1 MLFQKS
7 SKSKK
12 KWFGKQKLQT
22 SDPSVEIDTALP
34 LPPPEDI
41 KLTDIENQNNHHNV
55 AEITTVVD
63 VEEPVR
69 SVQTAVVKTQAA
81 TVSRF
86 AGKPKDE
93 VAAIKIQ
100 TAFRGYLVCVV
111 ISLVFKFVPAT
122 LDEFFWFQ
130 IFYFNEDLRGIQ

>member
-1 MLFQKS
+1 LLFQKS

-22 SDPSVEIDTALP
+22 SDPSVEIDTAPP

-41 KLTDIENQNNHHNV
+41 KLTDIENQSNHHHV

-63 VEEPVR
+63 VEEPVH

-81 TVSRF
+81 AVSRF

-100 TAFRGYLVCVV
+100 TAFRGYLVCVA
-111 ISLVFKFVPAT
+111 ISPSFSNLFVQHSMSSFGFKCFT
-122 LDEFFWFQ
+122 LTV
-130 IFYFNEDLRGIQ
+130 YR

>member
-22 SDPSVEIDTALP
+22 SDPSLETDTSPP

-41 KLTDIENQNNHHNV
+41 KLTDIENQNNHHHV

-63 VEEPVR
+63 AEERVH
-69 SVQTAVVKTQAA
+69 SVQTAVVKTEAA
-81 TVSRF
+81 AVSRF
-86 AGKPKDE
+86 SGKPKDE

-100 TAFRGYLVCVV
+100 TAFRGYLVCVA
-111 ISLVFKFVPAT
+111 ISPSFSNLFTAT
-122 LDEFFWFQ
+122 FD
-130 IFYFNEDLRGIQ
+130 